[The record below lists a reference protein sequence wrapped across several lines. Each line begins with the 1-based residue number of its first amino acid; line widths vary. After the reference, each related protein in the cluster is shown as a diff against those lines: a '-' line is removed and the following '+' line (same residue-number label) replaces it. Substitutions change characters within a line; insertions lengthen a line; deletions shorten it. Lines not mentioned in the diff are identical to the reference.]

1 MKIAFKIVNQ
11 FWFMKLH
18 AWMWLKLTQKTFI
31 SKEIKYWWWSVTY
44 FSFVSLKMWQFL
56 IFKKIFRRF
65 FFCLQIVTCKLRCL
79 TMNIFRKS
87 PNFQEKTQ
95 KRQNWRAPV
104 NNIGAKECQLK
115 LSIYEDLGLRYVIS
129 VKTMSISKSNW
140 STILLFRLNS
150 FLKAHLICRQIA
162 VSI

>member
-65 FFCLQIVTCKLRCL
+65 FFLFTNCHMQIAMFNHEHFSEITK
-79 TMNIFRKS
+79 FSRKK
-87 PNFQEKTQ
+87 PKTQ
-95 KRQNWRAPV
+95 ELAGASQQYRRQRVPIEIINLW
-104 NNIGAKECQLK
+104 
-115 LSIYEDLGLRYVIS
+115 GLR
-129 VKTMSISKSNW
+129 
-140 STILLFRLNS
+140 
-150 FLKAHLICRQIA
+150 LKICHF
-162 VSI
+162 S

>member
-1 MKIAFKIVNQ
+1 MKIALKIVNQ

-65 FFCLQIVTCKLRCL
+65 FFLFTNCHMQIAMFNHEHFSEITK
-79 TMNIFRKS
+79 FSRKN
-87 PNFQEKTQ
+87 PKTPELAGASQ
-95 KRQNWRAPV
+95 QYRRQRVPIEIINLW
-104 NNIGAKECQLK
+104 
-115 LSIYEDLGLRYVIS
+115 GLR
-129 VKTMSISKSNW
+129 
-140 STILLFRLNS
+140 
-150 FLKAHLICRQIA
+150 LKICHF
-162 VSI
+162 S